1 MPTAARVVL
10 VTVPRGGKA
19 ESMAERLVESR
30 LAVCVNVF
38 LVLISIYRCMGKVR
52 RDGESL
58 LVIKTT
64 VARFKA
70 LERWLKAHHPYET
83 PEIISLPVAA
93 GAKEYLSWL
102 SSAVRCRRR
111 TIPSS

>member
-19 ESMAERLVESR
+19 ESMAESLVESR
-30 LAVCVNVF
+30 LAACVNVISGA
-38 LVLISIYRCMGKVR
+38 VSIYRFKGRVH
-52 RDGESL
+52 RDAESL

-64 VARFKA
+64 AAKLKP
-70 LERWLKAHHPYET
+70 LERWIKAHHPYET

-93 GAKEYLSWL
+93 GSKEYLSWL
-102 SSAVRCRRR
+102 SSAVR
-111 TIPSS
+111 

>member
-1 MPTAARVVL
+1 MAHAYRVVL
-10 VTVPRGGKA
+10 VAVPTGGKA
-19 ESMAERLVESR
+19 QSMADSIVESR
-30 LAVCVNVF
+30 LAACVNVIPG
-38 LVLISIYRCMGKVR
+38 VVSIYRWKGRVH

-64 VARFKA
+64 VARFKP

-93 GAKEYLSWL
+93 GSREYLSWL
-102 SSAVRCRRR
+102 SSAVR
-111 TIPSS
+111 